1 MPSPAPVLSPS
12 VVVAPATPNAVFTLA
27 PGMVFPKLG
36 PTYPKAGPLG
46 LLAVALAYFAIGV
59 AVGALVKQRPH
70 GRRWLPL
77 LVVPGVLAGL
87 AYLVWVVRTLR

>member
-1 MPSPAPVLSPS
+1 MPSPAPVFSPP
-12 VVVAPATPNAVFTLA
+12 VPLAPATPNAVITLP
-27 PGMVFPKLG
+27 PGAVWPKLG

-70 GRRWLPL
+70 GLRWLPV
-77 LVVPGVLAGL
+77 LVIPGVLAGL
-87 AYLVWVVRTLR
+87 AYLVWVIRTLR